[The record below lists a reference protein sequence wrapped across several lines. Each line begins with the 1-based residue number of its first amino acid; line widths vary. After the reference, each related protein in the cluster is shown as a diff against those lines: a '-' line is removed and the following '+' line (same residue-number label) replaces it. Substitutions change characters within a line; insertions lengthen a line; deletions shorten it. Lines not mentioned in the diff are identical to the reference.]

1 VHLGVKFRR
10 ILAKRIFRE
19 CGKNFKAFHF
29 VKLSFGYNLEV
40 GDDVVIHRHV
50 LLDDRGGIKMGD
62 RVSVSD
68 FANVYS
74 HTHDIVDPVE
84 VEAPR
89 TVIDD
94 GVRITYHST
103 VLAGVHVAEDSMVGA
118 MALATRDTERHHVHV
133 GIPAKPVKRKP
144 EAERIPAPADP
155 LDEELGDRA
164 PADLTPG
171 QRRRAALAGVMAA
184 APAVVLLDIPFAGM
198 GRDEARALWR
208 EVRPFLTGQG
218 SAVLITGEPVEETN
232 GDRRWELA
240 QWHR

>member
-1 VHLGVKFRR
+1 MTAVSGLRLEGVAAGPLSGVNLALGP
-10 ILAKRIFRE
+10 
-19 CGKNFKAFHF
+19 G
-29 VKLSFGYNLEV
+29 EV
-40 GDDVVIHRHV
+40 GWAQGCNGSGKSLLLYLCAGLLTPAAGHV
-50 LLDDRGGIKMGD
+50 TVGGEAPGPD
-62 RVSVSD
+62 RVTMLFQNPDYQLLSPR
-68 FANVYS
+68 
-74 HTHDIVDPVE
+74 VDMDVRLNAARP
-84 VEAPR
+84 EAA
-89 TVIDD
+89 
-94 GVRITYHST
+94 SQ
-103 VLAGVHVAEDSMVGA
+103 
-118 MALATRDTERHHVHV
+118 ALAATGLAH
-133 GIPAKPVKRKP
+133 
-144 EAERIPAPADP
+144 
-155 LDEELGDRA
+155 LGDRA